1 MESQMTNPM
10 FRPRRWIALA
20 LGAVSVASVISFA
33 RAANT
38 VTFQP
43 GGGIPLRGVPFNL
56 RPVGNSF
63 SLPGPI
69 FFGGFPQP
77 VQNMPI
83 TPVLPQGGVQGQT
96 PGFNPGSQQ
105 GGQGI
110 GGGISGG
117 TSGISGGIGGG
128 ISGGIGGIGGGI
140 GGIGGGISGIGGGIS
155 GGIGGIGGGIGGI
168 GGGIG
173 GIGG

>member
-1 MESQMTNPM
+1 MEPQMNNPM

-43 GGGIPLRGVPFNL
+43 GGSIPIRGTPFNL

-63 SLPGPI
+63 SLPGPPPVV
-69 FFGGFPQP
+69 FGGFPQP
-77 VQNMPI
+77 VQVMPI
-83 TPVLPQGGVQGQT
+83 TPVLPAGGVQGLT

-117 TSGISGGIGGG
+117 GISGISGGI
-128 ISGGIGGIGGGI
+128 SGGI
-140 GGIGGGISGIGGGIS
+140 
-155 GGIGGIGGGIGGI
+155 
-168 GGGIG
+168 
-173 GIGG
+173 